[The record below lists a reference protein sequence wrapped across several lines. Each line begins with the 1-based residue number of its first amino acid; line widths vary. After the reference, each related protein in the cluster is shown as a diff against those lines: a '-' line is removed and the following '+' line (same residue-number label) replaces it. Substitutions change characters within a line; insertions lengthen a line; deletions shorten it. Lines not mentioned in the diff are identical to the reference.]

1 MKRYIW
7 SVMAAVLILSCIHGT
22 AAAQDN
28 MLTDAEKEAGWKLL
42 FDGQT
47 LLGWT
52 HRGGA
57 ANWAVEDGML
67 TGEVTGRGP
76 GYIGTYD
83 EFTNFELHVQFN
95 QDAGHNSGVFVRGPR
110 DTGARVNQYSFY
122 EINIADTHSSGYTT
136 GSIVALAIYEPPPA
150 TEGQWNTMVITA
162 NGRDITVMLNGEEAV
177 KIQDAAHYSGVV
189 VLQAFGQGK
198 IRFKNVK
205 IRALD

>member
-1 MKRYIW
+1 MRRFIW
-7 SVMAAVLILSCIHGT
+7 SVAAATLIMAGFYGT

-28 MLTDAEKEAGWKLL
+28 TLTEAEQEAGWKLL
-42 FDGQT
+42 FDGET

-52 HRGGA
+52 HRGGSA
-57 ANWAVEDGML
+57 IWAVEDGML
-67 TGEVTGRGP
+67 TGEVTRGP
-76 GYIGTYD
+76 GYIGSYD
-83 EFTNFELHVQFN
+83 EFTNFELSVQFN

-122 EINIADTHSSGYTT
+122 EINIADTHGSGYTT
-136 GSIVALAIYEPPPA
+136 GSIVALAKYEPPPK

-162 NGRDITVMLNGEEAV
+162 DGRDITVTLNGEEAV
-177 KIQDAAHYSGVV
+177 KIQDGSHYSGVV

>member
-7 SVMAAVLILSCIHGT
+7 SLAAAAVIAACMQGT

-28 MLTDAEKEAGWKLL
+28 MLTEAEQEAGWKLL

-52 HRGGA
+52 HRGGTA
-57 ANWAVEDGML
+57 IWAVEDGML
-67 TGEVTGRGP
+67 TGEATGGP
-76 GYIGTYD
+76 GYIGSYD
-83 EFTNFELHVQFN
+83 EFTNFELSVQFN
-95 QDAGHNSGVFVRGPR
+95 QDAGHNSGVFVRGPH

-122 EINIADTHSSGYTT
+122 EINIADTHGSGYTT
-136 GSIVALAIYEPPPA
+136 GSIVALAKYEPPPK

-162 NGRDITVMLNGEEAV
+162 DGRDITVMLNGEEAV
-177 KIQDAAHYSGVV
+177 KIQDSSHYSGVV

-205 IRALD
+205 IRSLD

>member
-1 MKRYIW
+1 MKRTIW
-7 SVMAAVLILSCIHGT
+7 SVAAAALIAVFMQGT

-28 MLTDAEKEAGWKLL
+28 MLTEAEQEAGWKLL

-52 HRGGA
+52 HRGGTA
-57 ANWAVEDGML
+57 IWAVEDGML
-67 TGEVTGRGP
+67 TGEATGGP
-76 GYIGTYD
+76 GYIGSYE
-83 EFTNFELHVQFN
+83 EFTNFELSVQFN

-122 EINIADTHSSGYTT
+122 EINIADTHGSGYTT
-136 GSIVALAIYEPPPA
+136 GSIVALAIYEPPPK

-162 NGRDITVMLNGEEAV
+162 DGRDITVMLNGEEAV
-177 KIQDAAHYSGVV
+177 KIQDSSHYSGVV

-205 IRALD
+205 IRSLD

>member
-1 MKRYIW
+1 MKRTIW
-7 SVMAAVLILSCIHGT
+7 SVAAAALIAACMQGT

-28 MLTDAEKEAGWKLL
+28 MLTEAEQEAGWKLL

-52 HRGGA
+52 HRGGTA
-57 ANWAVEDGML
+57 IWAVEDGML
-67 TGEVTGRGP
+67 TGEATGGP
-76 GYIGTYD
+76 GYIGSYE
-83 EFTNFELHVQFN
+83 EFTNFELSVQFN

-122 EINIADTHSSGYTT
+122 EINIADTHGSGYTT
-136 GSIVALAIYEPPPA
+136 GSIVALAIYEPPPK

-162 NGRDITVMLNGEEAV
+162 DGRDITVMLNGEEAV
-177 KIQDAAHYSGVV
+177 KIQDSSHYSGVV

-198 IRFKNVK
+198 IRFKNIK
-205 IRALD
+205 IRSLD

>member
-7 SVMAAVLILSCIHGT
+7 SLAAAALIAACMPGT

-28 MLTDAEKEAGWKLL
+28 MLTEAEQEAGWKLL

-52 HRGGA
+52 HRGGTA
-57 ANWAVEDGML
+57 IWAVEDGML
-67 TGEVTGRGP
+67 TGEATGGP
-76 GYIGTYD
+76 GYIGSYD
-83 EFTNFELHVQFN
+83 AFKNFELSVQFN

-122 EINIADTHSSGYTT
+122 EINIADTHGSGYTT
-136 GSIVALAIYEPPPA
+136 GSIVALAKYEPPPK

-162 NGRDITVMLNGEEAV
+162 DGRDITVMLNGEEAV
-177 KIQDAAHYSGVV
+177 KIQDSSHYSGVV

-205 IRALD
+205 IRSLE

>member
-7 SVMAAVLILSCIHGT
+7 SVTAAALIAACMQGT
-22 AAAQDN
+22 ATAQDN
-28 MLTDAEKEAGWKLL
+28 MLTEAEQEAGWKLL

-52 HRGGA
+52 HRGGTA
-57 ANWAVEDGML
+57 IWAVEDGML
-67 TGEVTGRGP
+67 TGEATGGP
-76 GYIGTYD
+76 GYIGSYD
-83 EFTNFELHVQFN
+83 EFTNFELSVQFN

-122 EINIADTHSSGYTT
+122 EINIADTHGSGYTT
-136 GSIVALAIYEPPPA
+136 GSIVALAKYEPPPK

-162 NGRDITVMLNGEEAV
+162 DGRDITVMLNGEEAV
-177 KIQDAAHYSGVV
+177 KIQDSSHYNGVV

-205 IRALD
+205 VRSLD

>member
-1 MKRYIW
+1 MKRYLF
-7 SVMAAVLILSCIHGT
+7 SVAAAVLIAAGVHGQ

-42 FDGQT
+42 FDGNT

-52 HRGGA
+52 HRGGTA
-57 ANWAVEDGML
+57 TWAVEDGML

-83 EFTNFELHVQFN
+83 EFTNFELSVQFN

-136 GSIVALAIYEPPPA
+136 GSIVALSIYEPPPK

-162 NGRDITVMLNGEEAV
+162 NGRDISVTLNGEEAV
-177 KIQDAAHYSGVV
+177 NIQDSSHYSGVV

>member
-7 SVMAAVLILSCIHGT
+7 SLAAAALFAACMQGT

-28 MLTDAEKEAGWKLL
+28 MLTEAEQEAGWKLL

-52 HRGGA
+52 HRGGTA
-57 ANWAVEDGML
+57 IWAVEDGML
-67 TGEVTGRGP
+67 TGEATGGP
-76 GYIGTYD
+76 GYIGSYA
-83 EFTNFELHVQFN
+83 EFTNFELSVQFN

-122 EINIADTHSSGYTT
+122 EINIADTHGSGYTT
-136 GSIVALAIYEPPPA
+136 GSIVALAKYEPPPK

-162 NGRDITVMLNGEEAV
+162 DGRDITVTLNGEEAV
-177 KIQDAAHYSGVV
+177 KIQDSSHYSGVV

-205 IRALD
+205 IRSLD

>member
-7 SVMAAVLILSCIHGT
+7 SLVAAAVIAACMQGT

-28 MLTDAEKEAGWKLL
+28 MLTEAEQEAGWKLL

-52 HRGGA
+52 HRGGTA
-57 ANWAVEDGML
+57 VWAVEDGML
-67 TGEVTGRGP
+67 TGEATGGP
-76 GYIGTYD
+76 GYIRSYD
-83 EFTNFELHVQFN
+83 EFTNFELSVQFN

-122 EINIADTHSSGYTT
+122 EINIADTHGSGYTT
-136 GSIVALAIYEPPPA
+136 GSIVALAKYEPPPK

-162 NGRDITVMLNGEEAV
+162 DGRDITVTLNGEEAV
-177 KIQDAAHYSGVV
+177 KIQDSSHYSGVV

-205 IRALD
+205 IRSLD